1 MQIGIRGKLVLLFV
15 VMKVIPL
22 LLLGWL
28 AWTQA
33 DNLGQHLAAG
43 VDQLLGTATRSVNEV
58 GRVAIADAVEALDAR
73 AKEDIERQTTDVAKA
88 IANFLYERDS
98 DILMAAALPVEAA
111 VYEQFVKSR
120 TRHLVRHGQWQL
132 SADQHEWEPLE
143 MHVPEASPV
152 DWGSD
157 DNARAFN
164 YVPPFA
170 FNQVNTP
177 LYLEMTFIDLQGQE
191 QVKITTS
198 NRVSSQRHNISDS
211 ANTYIKAERYFA
223 ELKQLAPGEVYV
235 SEVIGAYVGAS
246 LIGPYTPESS
256 AKAGIEFAPHDSAYA
271 GKENPVGKRFEG
283 LVRWATPVMKDGSI
297 IGWVSLA
304 LDHDHLMAFTDFIVP
319 TPERYTDITDASS
332 GNYAFIW
339 DHKARSIAHPRH
351 HSIVGYDPE
360 TGQRVPA
367 WLEEGHYEAW
377 QASGLSYDEFIDQ
390 LPPFLFQSHNK
401 RPSLA
406 QVGIGQVGLDCRY
419 LNFAPQCVGWHNLT
433 EQGGSGSFVILWS
446 GLWKLTTA
454 AAIPYFTGQYADTP
468 RGFGFVTIGA
478 NVNEFHKPANESK
491 ERLDEIVMRADG
503 QMLQL
508 SDATLIAIDKNLNQ
522 TARSLTLSTLVMIV
536 LVVLIAIWMASYM
549 SGRIRRLVK
558 GISQFRQGERS
569 FRFNGVS
576 RDELG
581 ELASSFNQMADTVI
595 CNLLRLE
602 DEVTQRRRTEAE
614 LLSIKENLEY
624 LVAERTQELTDANA
638 RMKNE
643 ILERCSAQER
653 AHFLACHDSLTGLAN
668 RFEFNDRLQDAV
680 KLSIRQNRY
689 CALLFFDLDKFK
701 SVNDHYGHG
710 VGDELLIAVADML
723 RQVVRNTDTVARLGG
738 DEFAIILN
746 DLAEPERAAMAAQK
760 VIDLLSQPLQVA
772 GHLIQTGTSI
782 GITTYPGD
790 TQDPDELLLHA
801 DLAMYQ
807 AKNEG
812 GNTYHFFIKTMHDA
826 VKQRRQ
832 RETELKLTLQEQQ
845 FTVYYQPRHFC
856 NKEGIC
862 GVEALV
868 RWQHPKEGL
877 LLPNQ
882 FLEIASRSGLLPAI
896 DEFVMMTACVQAK
909 AWLDKG
915 LRFGR
920 IAVNVSP
927 TEIAH
932 PNFVSRVL
940 DVLSSSGL
948 PPTYLELEITER
960 AILTNS
966 DLAIANLL
974 ELRKEGVIIAIDD
987 FGTDYSSLK
996 RLIDC
1001 PIDVIKIDQ
1010 YFVSNM
1016 EDGKSVAVIKAIIAM
1031 AKSIDLEIVAEGIE
1045 LHMQMVE
1052 LHRMG
1057 CDVMQGFYLA
1067 KPMPPEEMFAH
1078 IRLNTPEG

>member
-33 DNLGQHLAAG
+33 DNLGRHLTVG
-43 VDQLLGTATRSVNEV
+43 VEQLLGTATRSVNEV

-88 IANFLYERDS
+88 IAAFLYERDS
-98 DILMAAALPVEAA
+98 DIRMAAALPVDAA
-111 VYEQFVKSR
+111 IYEQFVNSR

-132 SADQHEWEPLE
+132 SEDQREWVPQDIQALE
-143 MHVPEASPV
+143 APTV

-164 YVPPFA
+164 YVPPFS
-170 FNQVNTP
+170 FNRVNTP

-198 NRVSSQRHNISDS
+198 NRMSAQRHNVSDP
-211 ANTYIKAERYFA
+211 ANTYIKAEGYFA
-223 ELKQLAPGEVYV
+223 ELKRLAPGEVYV
-235 SEVIGAYVGAS
+235 SEVIGAYVGTS
-246 LIGPYTPESS
+246 VIGPYTPERS
-256 AKAGIEFAPHDSAYA
+256 AKAGIEFAPHESAYS

-283 LVRWATPVMKDGSI
+283 LVRWATPVMNDGRI
-297 IGWVSLA
+297 IGWVTLA
-304 LDHDHLMAFTDFIVP
+304 LNHDHIMAFTDFIVP
-319 TPERYTDITDASS
+319 TPERYTDITDAAS

-377 QASGLSYDEFIDQ
+377 QASGLSYDAFIDQ
-390 LPPFLFQSHNK
+390 LPPFLLQSHNK

-406 QVGIGQVGLDCRY
+406 QVRIGQVGLDCRY

-454 AAIPYFTGQYADTP
+454 AAIPYYTGQYAKTP

-478 NVNEFHKPANESK
+478 NVDEFHKPANDSK
-491 ERLDEIVMRADG
+491 ERLDRIVMHADG
-503 QMLQL
+503 QMREL

-522 TARSLTLSTLVMIV
+522 TARSLTFSTLVMIL

-549 SGRIRRLVK
+549 SGRIRRMVK
-558 GISQFRQGERS
+558 GISQFRQGKRS
-569 FRFNGVS
+569 FRFKEVS

-581 ELASSFNQMADTVI
+581 ELASSFNDMADTVSSH
-595 CNLLRLE
+595 LVHLE
-602 DEVTQRRRTEAE
+602 DEVTQRRQTEAE
-614 LLSIKENLEY
+614 LLAIQENLEY
-624 LVAERTQELTDANA
+624 LVAERTQELTDANV
-638 RMKNE
+638 RMRNE
-643 ILERCSAQER
+643 ILERRSAQER

-680 KLSIRQNRY
+680 KLSIRQNHF

-723 RQVVRNTDTVARLGG
+723 REVVRDTDTIARLGG

-746 DLAEPERAAMAAQK
+746 DLTEPESAALAAQK

-772 GHLIQTGTSI
+772 GHFIQTGTSI

-807 AKNEG
+807 AR
-812 GNTYHFFIKTMHDA
+812 
-826 VKQRRQ
+826 VK
-832 RETELKLTLQEQQ
+832 
-845 FTVYYQPRHFC
+845 
-856 NKEGIC
+856 
-862 GVEALV
+862 A
-868 RWQHPKEGL
+868 
-877 LLPNQ
+877 
-882 FLEIASRSGLLPAI
+882 A
-896 DEFVMMTACVQAK
+896 M
-909 AWLDKG
+909 
-915 LRFGR
+915 
-920 IAVNVSP
+920 
-927 TEIAH
+927 
-932 PNFVSRVL
+932 
-940 DVLSSSGL
+940 
-948 PPTYLELEITER
+948 
-960 AILTNS
+960 
-966 DLAIANLL
+966 
-974 ELRKEGVIIAIDD
+974 VII
-987 FGTDYSSLK
+987 SLCRRCMMQSNCAGNEK
-996 RLIDC
+996 R
-1001 PIDVIKIDQ
+1001 
-1010 YFVSNM
+1010 N
-1016 EDGKSVAVIKAIIAM
+1016 
-1031 AKSIDLEIVAEGIE
+1031 
-1045 LHMQMVE
+1045 
-1052 LHRMG
+1052 
-1057 CDVMQGFYLA
+1057 
-1067 KPMPPEEMFAH
+1067 
-1078 IRLNTPEG
+1078 